1 MVKQKPK
8 YTQTENVTL
17 FSEEQGKPMRLH
29 AESIQKLFEKS
40 GDVVVRPIQVG
51 TLEAFL
57 FCVDGLIDSATIG
70 EQIFKPLATDERLQ
84 QAVDETQAVELLLD
98 GAAHFPFVTKE
109 TNVNKVI
116 TSVLSGLTAIL
127 FNQIETAVL
136 VDARGFEKRSIGEPT
151 DENVIKGAKDCFVE
165 VIRVNTATIR
175 RKIKSPNLVIEES
188 VAGKMS
194 LTNIALVYL
203 EGTTN
208 RHILKEVRRRL
219 QKMNIDG
226 IMTTGYLEESLAE
239 KPFSVFPQLLYTE
252 RPDKFCSHIMDG
264 RVGLLIDGLPTAYIL
279 PASVTMFMQ
288 APEDYSNN
296 YIFSSVI
303 RLLRYFCLV
312 VSLLLPGFYIAITTF
327 HQEMIPTELAFSI
340 QKAKMDV
347 PFPSFVEILGMLIA
361 FEILMEAGLKLPK
374 TIGQAVSIVGA
385 LVVGQAAVEAKI
397 ISPAVVIVIAFTGV
411 CGFTMPNQDFSHA
424 VRLWR
429 FLFTVAGSLAGL
441 FGVMILLIFLLLELC
456 SIQNLGAPY
465 LEPLSD
471 SISSHI
477 KDTLLRPPFR
487 YLNWRPFSVRPINI
501 RRQK

>member
-109 TNVNKVI
+109 TDVNKVI

-385 LVVGQAAVEAKI
+385 LVVGQAAVEAQI

-487 YLNWRPFSVRPINI
+487 YSNWRPFSVRPINI